1 MDQPNGGLMRRSA
14 MKMFSKKRA
23 VQSTSSW
30 FGPEAM
36 SFRSTPYLGSHDW
49 YLRYSLAYSS
59 GVKFPPQPQLSLP
72 TPQYCTL
79 YGSGDP
85 PAART
90 SAQVVLP
97 AGELQYSTHWSKAYA
112 FRLRTLAARYGSA
125 PDSLQKRT
133 NSSVPNWL
141 G

>member
-1 MDQPNGGLMRRSA
+1 MDQPKGGLIRRSA
-14 MKMFSKKRA
+14 VKMFSKKRV

-30 FGPEAM
+30 FGPEAI

-59 GVKFPPQPQLSLP
+59 GVKLPPHPQLSLR

-85 PAART
+85 LAARP

-97 AGELQYSTHWSKAYA
+97 AGELEDSIHWSKA
-112 FRLRTLAARYGSA
+112 
-125 PDSLQKRT
+125 
-133 NSSVPNWL
+133 
-141 G
+141 